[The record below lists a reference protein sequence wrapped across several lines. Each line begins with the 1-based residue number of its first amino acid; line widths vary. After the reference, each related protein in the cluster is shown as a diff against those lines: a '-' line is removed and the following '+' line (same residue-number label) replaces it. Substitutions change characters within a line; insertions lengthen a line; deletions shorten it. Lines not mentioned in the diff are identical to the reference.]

1 MKRESDDA
9 TYCERPNSAARRSDT
24 IVVIFDDFIQ
34 CCDHLVSLVV
44 RVRID
49 ATKPL
54 IRTRRILRLVS
65 RFRTAQTRPS
75 LSNQGHD
82 GSRRRAA
89 HQGADVITL
98 SQGEP
103 DFDTPSAICEA
114 GIRAIRDGN
123 TRYTAVAGIK
133 PLRAAI
139 GESLRRDHGLDYGI
153 DQITVGCG
161 AKQVVFNAL
170 FASLDPGDE
179 VVIPTPCWVS
189 YPDIVALAG
198 GKPVVVACSEL
209 DGFKLRPRAL
219 EKAITPR
226 TKWLMLNSPCNPTG
240 AVYSRGDLLALA
252 AVLHERTHVH
262 VLSDDIYE
270 KLTYDADFATMAAVA
285 PDLYERT
292 LTVNGVSKADA
303 MTGWRV
309 GYGAGPLALI
319 KAMNLIQG
327 QTSSHT
333 SSISQ
338 HAALEALSGRR
349 DHIKEFVRAFLERR
363 DLVVA
368 KLNQAKGLACRVPD
382 GAFYVFPS
390 CKGVI
395 GKRTPDAKLIE
406 TDSDFAMYLL
416 DAFAVAV
423 VPGSGFMASPYIRI
437 SYASSFE
444 DLNRACDRIIA
455 ACATLS

>member
-1 MKRESDDA
+1 MS
-9 TYCERPNSAARRSDT
+9 
-24 IVVIFDDFIQ
+24 
-34 CCDHLVSLVV
+34 LVSERLKVV
-44 RVRID
+44 RPSQ
-49 ATKPL
+49 TK
-54 IRTRRILRLVS
+54 VM
-65 RFRTAQTRPS
+65 TA
-75 LSNQGHD
+75 
-82 GSRRRAA
+82 RAA
-89 HQGADVITL
+89 ELRDQGADVITL

-103 DFDTPSAICEA
+103 DFGTPSAICEA
-114 GIRAIRDGN
+114 GIRAIRDGQ
-123 TRYTAVAGIK
+123 TKYTAIAGIK
-133 PLRAAI
+133 PLREAI
-139 GESLRRDHGLDYGI
+139 RESLRRDHGLDYGI

-161 AKQVVFNAL
+161 AKQVVFNVL
-170 FASLDPGDE
+170 FASLDAGDE

-189 YPDIVALAG
+189 YPDMVALAG
-198 GKPVVVACSEL
+198 GKPVLVACDEL
-209 DGFKLRPRAL
+209 HGFKLRSEAL

-240 AVYSRGDLLALA
+240 AVYSRSDLLALA
-252 AVLHERTHVH
+252 AVLREHAQVH

-338 HAALEALSGRR
+338 YAALEALSGRR
-349 DHIKEFVRAFLERR
+349 DHIKEFARAFSERR
-363 DLVVA
+363 DLVA
-368 KLNQAKGLACRVPD
+368 ANQAKGLSYRVPD
-382 GAFYVFPS
+382 GALYVFPS
-390 CKGVI
+390 CAGVI
-395 GKRTPDAKLIE
+395 GRRTPDGRVIE
-406 TDSDFAMYLL
+406 SDTDFAMYLL

-437 SYASSFE
+437 SYASSLE
-444 DLNRACDRIIA
+444 ELTQACDRIIA

>member
-1 MKRESDDA
+1 M
-9 TYCERPNSAARRSDT
+9 
-24 IVVIFDDFIQ
+24 
-34 CCDHLVSLVV
+34 
-44 RVRID
+44 
-49 ATKPL
+49 
-54 IRTRRILRLVS
+54 
-65 RFRTAQTRPS
+65 TA
-75 LSNQGHD
+75 
-82 GSRRRAA
+82 RAA
-89 HQGADVITL
+89 ELRDQGIDVITL

-103 DFDTPSAICEA
+103 DFDTPPAIREA
-114 GIRAIRDGN
+114 GIRAILYGR
-123 TRYTAVAGIK
+123 TKYTAVAGIK
-133 PLRAAI
+133 PLREAI
-139 GESLRRDHGLDYGI
+139 RNSFCTDHGLDYGI

-170 FASLDPGDE
+170 FASLDPTDE

-189 YPDIVALAG
+189 YPDMVSLAG
-198 GKPVVVACSEL
+198 GNPVLVACDEL
-209 DGFKLRPRAL
+209 NGFKLRPDAL
-219 EKAITPR
+219 EAAITPR

-240 AVYSRGDLLALA
+240 SVYSRSELLALA
-252 AVLHERTHVH
+252 AVLRRYTHVH

-270 KLTYDADFATMAAVA
+270 KLTYNVDFATMAAVA
-285 PDLYERT
+285 PDLYQRT

-338 HAALEALSGRR
+338 HAAVEALSGDRN
-349 DHIKEFVRAFLERR
+349 HIEQFANAFLQRR

-368 KLNQAKGLACRVPD
+368 KLNQAKGLSCRIPD

-390 CKGVI
+390 CAGVI
-395 GKRTPDAKLIE
+395 GKRTPNGEVIE
-406 TDSDFAMYLL
+406 TDTDFAMYLL
-416 DAFAVAV
+416 DGFGVAV

-437 SYASSFE
+437 SYASSLE
-444 DLNRACDRIIA
+444 DLTHACDRIIA
-455 ACATLS
+455 ACAALS

>member
-1 MKRESDDA
+1 MPLIAQRLS
-9 TYCERPNSAARRSDT
+9 
-24 IVVIFDDFIQ
+24 
-34 CCDHLVSLVV
+34 VV
-44 RVRID
+44 RPSE
-49 ATKPL
+49 TKAM
-54 IRTRRILRLVS
+54 
-65 RFRTAQTRPS
+65 TA
-75 LSNQGHD
+75 
-82 GSRRRAA
+82 RAA
-89 HQGADVITL
+89 ELRDQGADVITL

-103 DFDTPSAICEA
+103 DFDTPSAISEA
-114 GIRAIRDGN
+114 GIRAIRDGR
-123 TRYTAVAGIK
+123 TKYTPVAGIK
-133 PLRAAI
+133 PLREAI
-139 GESLRRDHGLDYGI
+139 RRSLSRDHGLEYGI

-189 YPDIVALAG
+189 YPDMVALAG
-198 GKPVVVACSEL
+198 GRPVLVACDEFH
-209 DGFKLRPRAL
+209 GFKLRPEAL
-219 EKAITPR
+219 EAAITPR

-240 AVYSRGDLLALA
+240 ALYGRGELAALA
-252 AVLHERTHVH
+252 AALRRHSRVH

-270 KLTYDADFATMAAVA
+270 KLTYNVDFATMAAVA
-285 PDLYERT
+285 PDLYGRT

-309 GYGAGPLALI
+309 GYGAGPLPLI

-338 HAALEALSGRR
+338 YAAIEALSGGRR
-349 DHIKEFVRAFLERR
+349 HIKEFASAFLERR

-368 KLNQAKGLACRVPD
+368 KLNQAEGLSCRVPD

-390 CKGVI
+390 CAGVI
-395 GKRTPDAKLIE
+395 GRRTPDGKVIE
-406 TDSDFAMYLL
+406 SDTDFAMYLL

-423 VPGSGFMASPYIRI
+423 VPGSGFMASPYIRM
-437 SYASSFE
+437 SYASSLE
-444 DLNRACDRIIA
+444 DLSRACDRIIA
-455 ACATLS
+455 ACAALS

>member
-1 MKRESDDA
+1 M
-9 TYCERPNSAARRSDT
+9 
-24 IVVIFDDFIQ
+24 
-34 CCDHLVSLVV
+34 
-44 RVRID
+44 
-49 ATKPL
+49 
-54 IRTRRILRLVS
+54 
-65 RFRTAQTRPS
+65 
-75 LSNQGHD
+75 
-82 GSRRRAA
+82 
-89 HQGADVITL
+89 ITL

-103 DFDTPSAICEA
+103 DFDTPSVICEA
-114 GIRAIRDGN
+114 VIRAIRAGQ
-123 TRYTAVAGIK
+123 TKYTAVAGIK
-133 PLRAAI
+133 QLRVAI
-139 GESLRRDHGLDYGI
+139 GESLRRDHGLNYGI

-189 YPDIVALAG
+189 YPDMVALAG
-198 GKPVVVACSEL
+198 GKPVLVACSER
-209 DGFKLRPRAL
+209 DGFKLRPEAL
-219 EKAITPR
+219 DQAITPR

-240 AVYSRGDLLALA
+240 AVYSRSDLLALA
-252 AVLHERTHVH
+252 AVLRRHGHVH

-285 PDLYERT
+285 PDLCERT
-292 LTVNGVSKADA
+292 LTVNGVAKADA

-333 SSISQ
+333 SSVSQ
-338 HAALEALSGRR
+338 YAALEALSGRR
-349 DHIKEFVRAFLERR
+349 DHIKEFARAFLERR
-363 DLVVA
+363 DLVIA
-368 KLNQAKGLACRVPD
+368 KLNQAKGLAYRVPD

-390 CKGVI
+390 CAGVI
-395 GKRTPDAKLIE
+395 GKRTPDGKIIE

-416 DAFAVAV
+416 DAFAVVV

-437 SYASSFE
+437 SYASSLQ
-444 DLNRACDRIIA
+444 DLTRLRPDHRRLREPVLKGFSDVLCQTPSCPHGRDWPCPRHGRPQPI
-455 ACATLS
+455 LSDAR

>member
-1 MKRESDDA
+1 M
-9 TYCERPNSAARRSDT
+9 P
-24 IVVIFDDFIQ
+24 
-34 CCDHLVSLVV
+34 LVAQRLDVV
-44 RVRID
+44 RPSE
-49 ATKPL
+49 TKAM
-54 IRTRRILRLVS
+54 
-65 RFRTAQTRPS
+65 TA
-75 LSNQGHD
+75 
-82 GSRRRAA
+82 RAA
-89 HQGADVITL
+89 QLRDRGVDVITL

-103 DFDTPSAICEA
+103 DFDTPSAISEA
-114 GIRAIRDGN
+114 GIRAILYGR
-123 TRYTAVAGIK
+123 TKYTAVAGIK
-133 PLRAAI
+133 PLREAI
-139 GESLRRDHGLDYGI
+139 RKVFSRDHGLDYSI
-153 DQITVGCG
+153 DQVTVGCG

-189 YPDIVALAG
+189 YPDMVALAG
-198 GKPVVVACSEL
+198 GRPVLVACGEFH
-209 DGFKLRPRAL
+209 GFKLRPEAL
-219 EKAITPR
+219 EAAITPH

-240 AVYSRGDLLALA
+240 AVYSRGELLALA
-252 AVLHERTHVH
+252 AILRRHPHVR

-270 KLTYDADFATMAAVA
+270 KLTYDGAFATMAAVA

-338 HAALEALSGRR
+338 YAAVEALSGGRN
-349 DHIKEFVRAFLERR
+349 HIKEFASAFLERR
-363 DLVVA
+363 DLVLA
-368 KLNQAKGLACRVPD
+368 KLNQAEGLSCRVPD

-390 CKGVI
+390 CAGLI
-395 GKRTPDAKLIE
+395 GKRTPDGKVIE
-406 TDSDFAMYLL
+406 TDTDFAMYLL

-437 SYASSFE
+437 SYASSLE
-444 DLNRACDRIIA
+444 DLTRACDRIIA
-455 ACATLS
+455 ACAALS

>member
-1 MKRESDDA
+1 M
-9 TYCERPNSAARRSDT
+9 P
-24 IVVIFDDFIQ
+24 
-34 CCDHLVSLVV
+34 LVAQRLDVV
-44 RVRID
+44 RPSE
-49 ATKPL
+49 TKAM
-54 IRTRRILRLVS
+54 
-65 RFRTAQTRPS
+65 TA
-75 LSNQGHD
+75 
-82 GSRRRAA
+82 RAA
-89 HQGADVITL
+89 QLRDQGVDVITL

-103 DFDTPSAICEA
+103 DFNTPSAISEA
-114 GIRAIRDGN
+114 GIRAILYGR
-123 TRYTAVAGIK
+123 TKYMPVAGIK
-133 PLRAAI
+133 PLREAI
-139 GESLRRDHGLDYGI
+139 RKTLGRDHRLDYGI

-189 YPDIVALAG
+189 YPDMVALAG
-198 GKPVVVACSEL
+198 GRPVLVACSEFH
-209 DGFKLRPRAL
+209 GFKLRPEAL
-219 EKAITPR
+219 EAAITPH

-240 AVYSRGDLLALA
+240 AVYRRGELLALA
-252 AVLHERTHVH
+252 VILRQHPHVH

-270 KLTYDADFATMAAVA
+270 KLTYNGAFATMAAVA

-319 KAMNLIQG
+319 KAMNLVQG

-338 HAALEALSGRR
+338 NAAIEALSRGRE
-349 DHIKEFVRAFLERR
+349 HLEFVSAFLERR

-368 KLNQAKGLACRVPD
+368 KLNQAEGLSCRVPD

-390 CKGVI
+390 CAGLI
-395 GKRTPDAKLIE
+395 GKRMPDGKVID
-406 TDSDFAMYLL
+406 TDTDFATYLL
-416 DAFAVAV
+416 DAFGVAV

-437 SYASSFE
+437 SYASSLE
-444 DLNRACDRIIA
+444 DLTRACDRIVA
-455 ACATLS
+455 ACAALF